1 MAAFS
6 PFSRRLCSETHR
18 LSSLLSRLLS
28 STTFAAIDDTA
39 SGFWRLLRSNS
50 GHPSLER
57 TLSRSLSNTKLTAPV
72 VESVLRQSS
81 AAATKD
87 DDDRALALRFFVWA
101 GLQPNHYHSAAAYVA
116 ACDALHLP
124 RHPYFLSQLLD
135 SYRAAAFPVCVKT
148 FKILLNLCRHG
159 NLPDEALALL
169 RRMPEFN
176 CRPDNSSYNTVLR
189 LLADAGRGGAVA
201 ALLEEMTEA
210 RLIPDVTTYVTAVR
224 GLSASGQIGAARG
237 LHGQMRANGCVPNAV
252 VYSALLDG
260 ACACGDLKSAMEL
273 LVEMERELEA
283 ACAPNVV
290 TYTCLIKYLCDKG
303 QLGDALGILDRMGQ
317 RGCSPNLVTIR
328 TLVDG
333 FCAQG
338 HVNGAHELIGRV
350 AGEGAV
356 STADCYSVLVV
367 CLLRI
372 QDIEGAEKVLGMMLE
387 KGDRPNGLACNSL
400 MRELCE
406 RRRFLDTCR
415 VLEMEEKGLV
425 CIDSDVYSRLLL
437 GFCEE
442 GHLNE
447 ALRLAAK
454 VVERETPLQADCV
467 DAVVEVL
474 LESGEHALASHIMGL
489 KQP

>member
-1 MAAFS
+1 S
-6 PFSRRLCSETHR
+6 S
-18 LSSLLSRLLS
+18 SSLASSPPPPSPR
-28 STTFAAIDDTA
+28 STTLLPA
-39 SGFWRLLRSNS
+39 SGLLRSNS
-50 GHPSLER
+50 GTLPSSER
-57 TLSRSLSNTKLTAPV
+57 CPAPSQHQALRPHRGIGPP
-72 VESVLRQSS
+72 SVFRGRRQ
-81 AAATKD
+81 D
-87 DDDRALALRFFVWA
+87 DGDRALALRFFVWA
-101 GLQPNHYHSAAAYVA
+101 GLQPNHRHSAAAYVA

-124 RHPYFLSQLLD
+124 RHPLLPVPTLD
-135 SYRAAAFPVCVKT
+135 SYRAAFPVCVKT

-159 NLPDEALALL
+159 NLPDEAIAIL

-176 CRPDNSSYNTVLR
+176 CCPDNSSYNAVLR
-189 LLADAGRGGAVA
+189 LLADAGRGRAVP

-210 RLIPDVTTYVTAVR
+210 GLIPDAITYVSAVR

-237 LHGQMRANGCVPNAV
+237 LHGQMRANGCVPNVV

-283 ACAPNVV
+283 TCAPNVV
-290 TYTCLIKYLCDKG
+290 TYTCLIKCLCEKG
-303 QLGDALGILDRMGQ
+303 QLGDALGILDRMEQ
-317 RGCSPNLVTIR
+317 RGCSPNQVTVR

-338 HVNGAHELIGRV
+338 HVNGAHELIERA

-372 QDIEGAEKVLGMMLE
+372 QDMEGAEKVLGRMVE
-387 KGDRPNGLACNSL
+387 KGDRPSGLACNAL

-406 RRRFLDTCR
+406 RRRFVDTCR

-437 GFCEE
+437 GFFCEE

-467 DAVVEVL
+467 DGVVEVL
-474 LESGEHALASHIMGL
+474 SESGEHALAAHIMRL